1 MTRTW
6 YYIVREGVFT
16 PLHAGF
22 SACIALRTLHLTAD
36 IGLPECIAIFDT
48 ATATGIA
55 AEDWLS
61 LVTLV
66 SQVPSKQLTHLSLR
80 FWSKNWEYLPLDG
93 ALTQP
98 YHWQANDEDIEN
110 SGAMTGARI
119 PAFAARCAIHRFSW
133 SRLRATCHQFAR
145 LESLAVYFAPDDNV
159 DEPGGQGVAASHGEG
174 WMSLC
179 VRAEMHEFARVLRR
193 PGGSSFAYDERAELS
208 RCCDR

>member
-1 MTRTW
+1 M
-6 YYIVREGVFT
+6 

-22 SACIALRTLHLTAD
+22 SACTALRTLHLSAD

-48 ATATGIA
+48 ATATEIA

-93 ALTQP
+93 ALTQS

-110 SGAMTGARI
+110 DGAITGTRM
-119 PAFAARCAIHRFSW
+119 PAFAARCALHTFSW
-133 SRLRATCHQFAR
+133 SRLRAICHQFAR
-145 LESLAVYFAPDDNV
+145 LEYLSVYFAPDDNV
-159 DEPGGQGVAASHGEG
+159 DEPGEQGVSASHGEG
-174 WMSLC
+174 WMSQC
-179 VRAEMHEFARVLRR
+179 VRVEMHAFARVLCHLRR
-193 PGGSSFAYDERAELS
+193 SETSFAYGEGTEPC